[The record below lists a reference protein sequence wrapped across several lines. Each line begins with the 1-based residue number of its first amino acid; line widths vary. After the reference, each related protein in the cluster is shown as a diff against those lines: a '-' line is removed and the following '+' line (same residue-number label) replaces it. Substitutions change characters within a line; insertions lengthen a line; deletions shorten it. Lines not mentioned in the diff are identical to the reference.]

1 MTSLSLILAGAC
13 ACALAWPADALAQ
26 SAAPSRRITLS
37 AYMQLQHERTTQA
50 DDERD
55 DRTYFRR
62 IIVGVRG
69 ELTRQWTG
77 LFTIDLSPLTTG
89 DRVNFRDTYLQ
100 YRGFEPRRLRLTA
113 GSQKTPFSRSYLTT
127 ASRRSLVERSFAGDR
142 DYGTPRRLLSLK
154 VDGWNTARKAL
165 WSAAV
170 GRAFISRSFDHLR
183 LEGIRGDEGSSDA
196 GVLAGGRLDVHP
208 AGEVPRDQRD
218 FEGGRVRSTIGAAA
232 YLWHR
237 TGAREAVDPVQ
248 IRQIAALE
256 VSGGLRGHRLSLDA
270 EYHYLGADAGQPAN
284 AGWFSA
290 GRARLHLAALE
301 GGYMVVPRRVELSS
315 AFDLVDVGTYARVI
329 RRASAGAT
337 VYILRDQVR
346 LQITHRETFD
356 DKGVPGA
363 RARTTYIQAQLG
375 L

>member
-1 MTSLSLILAGAC
+1 MTRLSLILAGAC
-13 ACALAWPADALAQ
+13 VCALAWPADALAQ
-26 SAAPSRRITLS
+26 SAAPPRRITLS
-37 AYMQLQHERTTQA
+37 GYVQLQHERTTQA
-50 DDERD
+50 DDQGD

-69 ELTRQWTG
+69 ELVRQWTG
-77 LFTIDLSPLTTG
+77 LFTIDFSPLTTG

-100 YRGFEPRRLRLTA
+100 YRGFEPRRLRLTV

-165 WSAAV
+165 WSAAI
-170 GRAFISRSFDHLR
+170 GRAFLSRSFDHLR

-196 GVLAGGRLDVHP
+196 GVLAGARLDVHP
-208 AGEVPRDQRD
+208 AGEMPRDQGD
-218 FEGGRVRSTIGAAA
+218 FEGGRVRSTIGGAVH
-232 YLWHR
+232 LWRR

-248 IRQIAALE
+248 ARQIAALE

-270 EYHYLGADAGQPAN
+270 EYHYLGAAGSQSVN

-301 GGYMVVPRRVELSS
+301 GGFMVVPRRVELSS
-315 AFDLVDVGTYARVI
+315 AFDLVHVGTYARVI

-337 VYILRDQVR
+337 WYILRDQVR
-346 LQITHRETFD
+346 VQITHRETFD
-356 DKGVPGA
+356 DKGVSGA
-363 RARTTYIQAQLG
+363 RARTTYVQAQLG

>member
-1 MTSLSLILAGAC
+1 VTRLSLILAGAC
-13 ACALAWPADALAQ
+13 ACAPAWPADAFAQ

-37 AYMQLQHERTTQA
+37 AYMQLQHERTEQA
-50 DDERD
+50 DDQRD

-62 IIVGVRG
+62 MIVGIRG

-89 DRVNFRDTYLQ
+89 DRINFRDTYLQ
-100 YRGFEPRRLRLTA
+100 YRRFEPRRLRLTV
-113 GSQKTPFSRSYLTT
+113 GSQKGPFSRSYLTT

-170 GRAFISRSFDHLR
+170 GRAFLSRSFDQLR

-196 GVLAGGRLDVHP
+196 GVLAGGRMDVHP
-208 AGEVPRDQRD
+208 AGEVPRDQGD

-237 TGAREAVDPVQ
+237 TGRREALDPVQ

-270 EYHYLGADAGQPAN
+270 EYHYLGADASQPAN
-284 AGWFSA
+284 VGWFSA

-337 VYILRDQVR
+337 WYILRDQVR
-346 LQITHRETFD
+346 VQITHRETFE
-356 DKGVPGA
+356 DKGIPGA
-363 RARTTYIQAQLG
+363 RARTTYVQAQLG

>member
-1 MTSLSLILAGAC
+1 
-13 ACALAWPADALAQ
+13 
-26 SAAPSRRITLS
+26 
-37 AYMQLQHERTTQA
+37 MQLQHERTTQA

-69 ELTRQWTG
+69 ELTPQWTG

-89 DRVNFRDTYLQ
+89 DRINFRDTYLQ

-113 GSQKTPFSRSYLTT
+113 GSQKMPFSRSYLTT

-142 DYGTPRRLLSLK
+142 DYGTPRRLMSLK
-154 VDGWNTARKAL
+154 ADGWNTARHVL
-165 WSAAV
+165 WSAAI
-170 GRAFISRSFDHLR
+170 GRAFLSRSSDRLR
-183 LEGIRGDEGSSDA
+183 LEGIPGDGGTSDP
-196 GVLAGGRLDVHP
+196 GVLAGGRIDLHP
-208 AGEVPRDQRD
+208 AGEVPRDQGD

-237 TGAREAVDPVQ
+237 TGARDPVDPIQ
-248 IRQIAALE
+248 IRRLAAVE
-256 VSGGLRGHRLSLDA
+256 ISGGLRGHRLSLDA
-270 EYHYLGADAGQPAN
+270 EYHYLGAGASHPASV
-284 AGWFSA
+284 GWFSA
-290 GRARLHLAALE
+290 GRTRLHLAALE

-315 AFDLVDVGTYARVI
+315 SFDLVGVGAYARVI

-337 VYILRDQVR
+337 WYVLRDQVR
-346 LQITHRETFD
+346 VQITHRETFED
-356 DKGVPGA
+356 RGIPGA
-363 RARTTYIQAQLG
+363 RARTTYVQAQLG